1 MAYRGKNLRSG
12 DLAEQLGALLL
23 QNVALVSPVPRTED
37 VGIDLVATLLRNFN
51 GYNYIA
57 EDSFYVQIKSSSV
70 TEIAFKGQKVKWL
83 YELQLPFFVASV
95 DRKTSTI
102 HLYCAHYLSDVFV
115 TNPNRKEIILE
126 FADTI
131 EYDCSDERESI
142 RVPLGPCVVSWSL
155 KEVEADNT
163 FIEKFYKLLK
173 MHVLIA
179 KKSIETRRVG
189 FVDQISWDTGK
200 GPKVIQQ
207 KIKLVKT
214 KSTQEIAAPYLSS
227 FLMELVLEKDL
238 FTTRSLYCLLEK
250 KLEYEGQFEEIG
262 GKMVLKPFKA
272 KFKK

>member
-51 GYNYIA
+51 RYNYIA
-57 EDSFYVQIKSSSV
+57 EDSFYVQVKSTSV

-126 FADTI
+126 FTDTM
-131 EYDCSDERESI
+131 EYDCSDDRESI
-142 RVPLGPCVVSWSL
+142 RVPLGPCVLSWSL
-155 KEVEADNT
+155 KEVEADNKL
-163 FIEKFYKLLK
+163 IEKFYKLLK
-173 MHVLIA
+173 KHVLLA

-189 FVDQISWDTGK
+189 VADQIRWETGK
-200 GPKVIQQ
+200 DPVVHQQ

-214 KSTQEIAAPYLSS
+214 DLTQEIIAPYLST
-227 FLMELVLEKDL
+227 FLMNLILEKDL
-238 FTTRSLYCLLEK
+238 STTRSLYRLFEK
-250 KLEYEGQFEEIG
+250 KLEYEGHFEEIG
-262 GKMVLKPFKA
+262 GKRVLIPFNA
-272 KFKK
+272 KLKK